1 MLSDL
6 PFSCGCTAPFPEK
19 TTGVGAF
26 FDFTDTSVV
35 AVTLVTSRNAGS
47 QPTLFHSLHRLVLKY
62 SPLLSVTRPGPSR
75 LLLAMIE
82 PNSPLASLARSQ

>member
-1 MLSDL
+1 MLSVL
-6 PFSCGCTAPFPEK
+6 PFSCGGATPFPEE

-26 FDFTDTSVV
+26 FDSVDAPPV
-35 AVTLVTSRNAGS
+35 AVMLVTSRNAGS
-47 QPTLFHSLHRLVLKY
+47 QDTLFHSWHRLVLKY